1 MYQLWDFCGKYLFLK
16 RFTMPFLLFVNDPS
30 ILNKSGSLH
39 FLLSWLF
46 LFRIL
51 FIVDHVC
58 LILFLYLST
67 LIKIMRL
74 RQACHDL
81 LVHACAEIALS
92 LQFETNTRLQL
103 DICKLAPGRY
113 EGVAASLCE
122 LAKKACEI
130 TIARTDRKLAL
141 AHRKLIHASASLP
154 RSATL
159 R

>member
-1 MYQLWDFCGKYLFLK
+1 
-16 RFTMPFLLFVNDPS
+16 
-30 ILNKSGSLH
+30 
-39 FLLSWLF
+39 
-46 LFRIL
+46 
-51 FIVDHVC
+51 
-58 LILFLYLST
+58 
-67 LIKIMRL
+67 MRL

-81 LVHACAEIALS
+81 LVYACAEIALS

-103 DICKLAPGRY
+103 DICKLARGRY